1 MDINVLDGDALLT
14 LAAVS
19 VEGLGQSR
27 EGAGEFV
34 RLVQVL
40 APTFEGLLTDHRA
53 PVALY
58 GGVMTR
64 DRLPDQHSFERIARL
79 HAHHGGERCIDLAL
93 IGNGILAPLSSDNL
107 TNEIEVEIVVVGA
120 ADPPKMRQ
128 RLRRRRV
135 LDHRAGLLG
144 RRRRSFLLSFAASL
158 RSRSRA

>member
-53 PVALY
+53 PVAL
-58 GGVMTR
+58 
-64 DRLPDQHSFERIARL
+64 
-79 HAHHGGERCIDLAL
+79 HGGERCIDLAF
-93 IGNGILAPLSSDNL
+93 IGNGILAPQSRNDL
-107 TNEIEVEIVVVGA
+107 TNEVEAEIVVVGA
-120 ADPPKMRQ
+120 TDRPEGSQ
-128 RLRRRRV
+128 RLR
-135 LDHRAGLLG
+135 
-144 RRRRSFLLSFAASL
+144 
-158 RSRSRA
+158 